1 MKVTVKEAARL
12 MGASPGFVRRG
23 LQQQILPIGAA
34 VYGRTGKASYWIDHA
49 RLANYLRK
57 DPEKL
62 LRLVTIWRAEG
73 EEEDA

>member
-1 MKVTVKEAARL
+1 MKVTVKEAAKL
-12 MGASPGFVRRG
+12 TGMSPGFIRRG
-23 LQQQILPIGAA
+23 LQQETLPFGVA
-34 VYGRTGKASYWIDHA
+34 VYGQTGKASYWIDHA

-62 LRLVTIWRAEG
+62 MRLVTIWRAEG